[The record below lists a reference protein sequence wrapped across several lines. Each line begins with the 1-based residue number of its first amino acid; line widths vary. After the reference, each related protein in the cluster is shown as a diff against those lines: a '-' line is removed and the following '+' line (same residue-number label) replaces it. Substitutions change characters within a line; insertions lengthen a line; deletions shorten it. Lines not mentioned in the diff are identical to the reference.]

1 VTLKAGRNTGNYQVL
16 RGSSAMQGK
25 SNFVYHEIPK
35 GGHDAALWV
44 DIDLQKLNPRTGQV
58 DSVIRLL

>member
-1 VTLKAGRNTGNYQVL
+1 
-16 RGSSAMQGK
+16 MQGK